1 MSSFIIDTFAGR
13 IVLALTFFA
22 ALHLA
27 KFLGA

>member
-13 IVLALTFFA
+13 LALAGAFIA

-27 KFLGA
+27 KYLGA